1 MNLESIQL
9 RFQRRVSVPD
19 ANQDIRNDMATNS
32 DWHAKITAQLGGAEN
47 YGKGIWPNPFISEN
61 PNWTRQKLYAKEIEA
76 ITRKIESL
84 FEPRFI
90 TVPEISEV
98 IAAIITMTDA
108 RRILEVGTCTGY
120 TTLHILRAIIGK
132 QGAKVVSVDPR
143 PAFDSDFFA
152 SCRPWCEM
160 VNGWSPQI
168 FETMRGQCFDAVF
181 VDSDHSLE
189 HTQLE
194 WEALQPITRKGT
206 IFFFH
211 DVPEWQTPAKHE
223 PPPVRTWLESL
234 VTDGT
239 LRGLCLPSCEQ
250 LDCREEYGAGYPVQ
264 CNPGLGIFVR
274 NK

>member
-1 MNLESIQL
+1 MST
-9 RFQRRVSVPD
+9 D
-19 ANQDIRNDMATNS
+19 AA
-32 DWHAKITAQLGGAEN
+32 WHDKITAQLGGAEN
-47 YGKGIWPNPFISEN
+47 YGKGILPNPFIHEN
-61 PNWTRQKLYAKEIEA
+61 DEWVRRAFNVRAIEQ

-90 TVPEISEV
+90 TVPEISET
-98 IAAIITMTDA
+98 IAAIITMTNA

-132 QGAKVVSVDPR
+132 QGAKVTSVDPR
-143 PAFDSDFFA
+143 PAFDAEFFA
-152 SCRPWCEM
+152 SFSPWVEM

-168 FETMRGQCFDAVF
+168 FETMQAERLDAVF

-189 HTQLE
+189 HTQIE
-194 WEALQPITRKGT
+194 WAALQAITRKGT

-211 DVPEWQTPAKHE
+211 DVPEWRTPEVRYA
-223 PPPVRTWLESL
+223 PPVRTWLESL
-234 VTDGT
+234 VADGT

-250 LDCREEYGAGYPVQ
+250 LDCREEYGAGYPQ
-264 CNPGLGIFVR
+264 ECNPGLGIFIR

>member
-1 MNLESIQL
+1 MST
-9 RFQRRVSVPD
+9 D
-19 ANQDIRNDMATNS
+19 AS
-32 DWHAKITAQLGGAEN
+32 WHDRITEQLGGREN
-47 YGKGIWPNPFISEN
+47 YGRGIIPNPFINQNADWLRRKIHASE
-61 PNWTRQKLYAKEIEA
+61 IDD

-90 TVPEISEV
+90 TVPEISES
-98 IAAIITMTDA
+98 IAALITMTDS
-108 RRILEVGTCTGY
+108 RKILEVGTHVGY
-120 TTLHILRAIIGK
+120 TTLHILRALVGK
-132 QGAKVVSVDPR
+132 LGAKITSIDPR
-143 PAFDSDFFA
+143 PAFDAPFFA
-152 SCRPWCEM
+152 RFTECEM

-168 FETMRGQCFDAVF
+168 FESMHGQVFDAVF

-194 WEALQPITRKGT
+194 WAALQPITRKGT

-211 DVPEWQTPAKHE
+211 DVPEWRTPANRTA
-223 PPPVRTWLESL
+223 PPVRTWLESL

-250 LDCREEYGAGYPVQ
+250 LDCREEYGAGYPTQ
-264 CNPGLGIFVR
+264 CSPGLGVFIR